1 LDHDHASHRRG
12 ILRSVISVIAD
23 GGPTHGLGHLARSSA
38 VAAALRA
45 RGLSLRAYAHGATEP
60 RTFDGI
66 DWEPLSDPPSG
77 AIVLDSYTLNA
88 AALEPLAYFHD
99 GQADLPPSA
108 KVIIASGPER
118 EGWLGG
124 LRHAP
129 LRAAYWG
136 LPPRT
141 PRPRIERVLVTTGGG
156 VLQPPGL
163 RMAAAV
169 REALPDASVALVKGP
184 LADFE
189 APPGVALV
197 NAPPSLLGEHLRAD
211 VVVSAAGQTALEA
224 VATGAATVAVPLVA
238 NQQANARALD
248 AAGAA
253 VVVAEDEVGEAVA
266 SLDRAAL
273 ARRGQ
278 AAVDGFGALRIAF
291 QIAALLA

>member
-1 LDHDHASHRRG
+1 
-12 ILRSVISVIAD
+12 VISVIAD
-23 GGPTHGLGHLARSSA
+23 GGPAHGLGHLARSSA
-38 VAAALRA
+38 VAAALQA
-45 RGLSLRAYAHGATEP
+45 RGLLVRAYANGATEP

-66 DWEPLSDPPSG
+66 TWEPLTDAPGG
-77 AIVLDSYTLNA
+77 AVVLDSYTLDPSDFA
-88 AALEPLAYFHD
+88 PLAYFHD
-99 GQADLPPSA
+99 GQADIPGTV
-108 KVIIASGPER
+108 KVVIASGPER

-136 LPPRT
+136 LPR
-141 PRPRIERVLVTTGGG
+141 RRVRERVQRVLVTTGGG

-163 RMAAAV
+163 RLAAAV
-169 REALPDASVALVKGP
+169 RDALPDASVALVRGP

-189 APPGVALV
+189 PPPGVALV
-197 NAPPSLLGEHLRAD
+197 NAPTSLLGELLAAD

-224 VATGAATVAVPLVA
+224 VATGAATVAVALVE
-238 NQQANARALD
+238 NQRANARALT

-253 VVVAEDEVGEAVA
+253 LVVGEDEVGEAVMG
-266 SLDRAAL
+266 LDRELL

-291 QIAALLA
+291 QIAACVQ